1 MRKILLYIILVM
13 AIVMVTVVAYVS
25 VNGLMRV
32 FAGAGV
38 VGLIF
43 FSAIEVAKVIATTA
57 IHTYG
62 KKIGWVY
69 NSLLALGIT
78 IAMIITSM
86 GIYGFLSS
94 TYRETANK
102 MDNIENQV
110 MLLES
115 NLGNFQEQFNLYNN
129 ERSELNNSISSLR
142 SGLSNNVIQY
152 TNNSGQL
159 ITTTSSANRK
169 ALENQL
175 NSALLRQNELNFKI
189 DEVNDKIFEL
199 KTNILDV
206 KNSDH
211 SSTELGPLKYLSD
224 VTGTS
229 MDNVMK
235 WFILMLIIIG
245 DPMAILLVIVF
256 SKVMNGDETVGTIEV
271 KEITEEV
278 NYKDI
283 QKKVFNKVEELRN
296 EGKLPKLNEDDDKD
310 EPSALANSQYRL
322 EDKPIKNSQRK
333 RLNNFFKKI
342 RTSRKSYNSN
352 NVDLSKEEE
361 SNVDKP
367 QLINNKTKE
376 ESPLVAEINIV
387 KPEATVKPV
396 IINKSSIQRID
407 KNVSN
412 SGNNS
417 DRGFSVKIP
426 NRRK

>member
-1 MRKILLYIILVM
+1 M

-32 FAGAGV
+32 FAGAGI

-43 FSAIEVAKVIATTA
+43 FSAIEVAKVIATSA

-62 KKIGWVY
+62 KKIGWFY
-69 NSLLALGIT
+69 NILLGLGIT

-102 MDNIENQV
+102 MNNIENQII
-110 MLLES
+110 LLES
-115 NLGNFQEQFNLYNN
+115 NLNNFQEQFDLYNN

-142 SGLSNNVIQY
+142 SGLSNNVVQY

-169 ALENQL
+169 ALEKQL
-175 NSALLRQNELNFKI
+175 ERALSRQSDLNLKI
-189 DEVNDKIFEL
+189 DEVNSKIFDL

-206 KNSDH
+206 RNSDK

-224 VTGTS
+224 VTGST
-229 MDNVMK
+229 MDDVMK

-256 SKVMNGDETVGTIEV
+256 SKVMNSEETIEV
-271 KEITEEV
+271 KDIAEEV
-278 NYKDI
+278 DYKEI
-283 QKKVFNKVEELRN
+283 QKKVATKVEELRK
-296 EGKLPKLNEDDDKD
+296 EGKLPEINKDDDKH

-322 EDKPIKNSQRK
+322 EEEIIEEEKPIKKVKRK
-333 RLNNFFKKI
+333 RLNNLFNKI
-342 RTSRKSYNSN
+342 RVSGKRPKKNEITHEVVNITPPQPIENEIKS
-352 NVDLSKEEE
+352 VE
-361 SNVDKP
+361 
-367 QLINNKTKE
+367 
-376 ESPLVAEINIV
+376 
-387 KPEATVKPV
+387 PV
-396 IINKSSIQRID
+396 IKPITVNKNSIQRID
-407 KNVSN
+407 TKLD
-412 SGNNS
+412 NNNNNPN
-417 DRGFSVKIP
+417 RGFSVKIP
-426 NRRK
+426 NRRR